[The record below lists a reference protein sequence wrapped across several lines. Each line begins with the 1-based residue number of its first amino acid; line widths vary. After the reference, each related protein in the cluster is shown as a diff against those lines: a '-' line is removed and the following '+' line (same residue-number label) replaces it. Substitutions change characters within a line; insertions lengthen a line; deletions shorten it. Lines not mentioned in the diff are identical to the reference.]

1 MREWCNSHYV
11 ITVLKLS
18 QVWPFPR
25 PNPISGF
32 FFFFFLL
39 GGGGGEE
46 SWLVWQKHSTC
57 HNMSAFIQI
66 QIIQ

>member
-32 FFFFFLL
+32 FFFFFFV
-39 GGGGGEE
+39 GGGGGPRVG
-46 SWLVWQKHSTC
+46 WFDKNTPPV
-57 HNMSAFIQI
+57 
-66 QIIQ
+66 IICQLLFKFK